1 MTEMDLAP
9 VLKVM
14 DDLAN
19 DSATAI
25 RRDSSVKMN
34 RAMSAVRANKGAG
47 NCALERFGA
56 FSAER
61 RDDARGLCFT
71 FFAYVVVRS
80 DHCGA
85 DRTDWRVEE
94 RRNRAQTTKLCQR
107 RHISTSCALSPTS
120 SRQCPAAQFP
130 RADFFPATATQVSLG
145 ARHD

>member
-19 DSATAI
+19 NSATAI

-47 NCALERFGA
+47 NCAFERFGA

-61 RDDARGLCFT
+61 RDDARGLCLT
-71 FFAYVVVRS
+71 FFAQVVVRS
-80 DHCGA
+80 DYRRT
-85 DRTDWRVEE
+85 DRTDRRVEE
-94 RRNRAQTTKLCQR
+94 RRHRAQTTKLCHR

-130 RADFFPATATQVSLG
+130 RTDFFPATATQVSLG
-145 ARHD
+145 ARRD